1 MFSASIDQ
9 ARRREAE
16 EFLIEFREKATI
28 GQCRDILL
36 EASQHKDKEAVKFQA
51 SAALKAAFPRD
62 CVTLPAESLLEL
74 INNLI
79 AIVETE
85 DCSTEVRQQL
95 IQVIGKVDV
104 LKTIILN
111 V

>member
-36 EASQHKDKEAVKFQA
+36 EVSQHKDKEAVKFQA
-51 SAALKAAFPRD
+51 SAALKAD

-95 IQVIGKVDV
+95 IQVIGKVGV
-104 LKTIILN
+104 H
-111 V
+111 